1 MKRLLLPVLLL
12 IATTSIAQ
20 PYIDSFDI
28 NTGSGFNNSSL
39 PSNLVADGSTLYFAA
54 NDGVHGKELWVLYAN
69 ETAPKRIT
77 DIRPD
82 SISSLANG
90 FNNIAVLNGWVYFSA
105 ADTSGGW
112 ELWSF
117 DGNGT
122 VNKAADIDTGFYG
135 GNPQYLVGYNNKL
148 YFSARTAANGTELW
162 QYDPSTKQ
170 ASITQDLR
178 EGPQS
183 GFPTQL
189 TVFNGKIYFV
199 ALDTAYGSEIFSLDP
214 STNTVSL
221 VADINTG
228 SAPSNPTALTVI
240 DNKLYFFARSA
251 AEGNELY
258 EYDGT
263 AAPKRVTDMNPGTGS
278 GAYTFAG
285 IVKYNGGIYFNGYDV
300 SNSNYQLAKYDP
312 SSGTASIALVVNAN
326 NTASIRDMVAYG
338 GNLFY
343 SVNDGT
349 TGLELWKYDG
359 STQTMVADLYPGL
372 QGSNPDNLTVAGTNM
387 YFSARAFSIGAEL
400 FRYSDFP
407 LSIEEARSNA
417 NIKVY
422 PNPTTDILHINIKP
436 QNTDTY
442 NILLTDITGK
452 TVYEVHK
459 ELRNNTSYTISI
471 PTNNL
476 PAGTYIYKI
485 KSSGNSSLS
494 TGKVIK

>member
-1 MKRLLLPVLLL
+1 MKQILLPVLLL
-12 IATTSIAQ
+12 ITYGATAQ

-28 NTGSGFNNSSL
+28 NQGGGINSSYAGG
-39 PSNLVADGSTLYFAA
+39 LVADGQTLYFTA
-54 NDGVHGKELWVLYAN
+54 NDGDHGKELWVLYAN
-69 ETAPKRIT
+69 ETTPKRIT
-77 DIRPD
+77 DIRQD
-82 SISSLANG
+82 SLSSIANG
-90 FNNIAVLNGWVYFSA
+90 FKNIAMLNGWVYFSA
-105 ADTSGGW
+105 TDTSGDW

-135 GNPQYLVGYNNKL
+135 SSPQYLVGYNNKL

-162 QYDPSTKQ
+162 QYDPSTQQ
-170 ASITQDLR
+170 ASLIQDLR

-199 ALDTAYGSEIFSLDP
+199 ALDTAYGSELFVLDP
-214 STNTVSL
+214 SSNAISM

-228 SAPSNPTALTVI
+228 SAPSTPTALTVI
-240 DNKLYFFARSA
+240 DNKLYFFARTTT
-251 AEGNELY
+251 EGTELY
-258 EYDGT
+258 EYDGSS
-263 AAPKRVTDMNPGTGS
+263 APKRITDINPGSGP

-300 SNSNYQLAKYDP
+300 SGSNYQLAKYDP

-326 NTASIRDMVAYG
+326 NTASIRDMVVYG

-343 SVNDGT
+343 SVSDGT

-359 STQTMVADLYPGL
+359 NTQTIVTDLYPGA

-387 YFSARAFSIGAEL
+387 YFSGRGAGIGAEL

-407 LSIEEARSNA
+407 LSIEETQKNDKV
-417 NIKVY
+417 KVY
-422 PNPTTDILHINIKP
+422 PNPASDVLYIELQSTVTTMYHISLTDVTGKSIYNSNMRLQGNTTKTINIP
-436 QNTDTY
+436 VANLANGTYLY
-442 NILLTDITGK
+442 NI
-452 TVYEVHK
+452 
-459 ELRNNTSYTISI
+459 
-471 PTNNL
+471 TNSE
-476 PAGTYIYKI
+476 GEHT
-485 KSSGNSSLS
+485 SSG
-494 TGKVIK
+494 KIIK

>member
-12 IATTSIAQ
+12 IATTNIAQ

-28 NTGSGFNNSSL
+28 QTGTGSNNSSL

-54 NDGVHGKELWVLYAN
+54 NDDVHGKELWVLYAN

-90 FNNIAVLNGWVYFSA
+90 FGNIAVLNGWVYFA
-105 ADTSGGW
+105 ASDTTLGW

-122 VNKAADIDTGFYG
+122 VNKAADLDTGFFG
-135 GNPQYLVGYNNKL
+135 SNPQYLLGFNNKL
-148 YFSARTAANGTELW
+148 YFAARSSTTGTELW
-162 QYDPSTKQ
+162 EYDPATQQ
-170 ASITQDLR
+170 ANIVIDLK
-178 EGPQS
+178 EGTAS
-183 GFPTQL
+183 GYPTQL
-189 TVFNGKIYFV
+189 TAFNGKIYF
-199 ALDTAYGSEIFSLDP
+199 AASDTVSGIELYSLDP
-214 STNTVSL
+214 ATNTVTM
-221 VADINTG
+221 VADINSG
-228 SAPSNPTALTVI
+228 NSPSSPSALTVI
-240 DNKLYFFARSA
+240 NNKLYFFARTTA
-251 AEGNELY
+251 NGNELY

-263 AAPKRVTDMNPGTGS
+263 SAPSRLTDMNPGNGS
-278 GAYTFAG
+278 GAFTFGG
-285 IVKYNGGIYFNGYDV
+285 IVEYNGSLYFNGYDV
-300 SNSNYQLAKYDP
+300 SATSYQLAKYDL
-312 SSGTASIALVVNAN
+312 STNTASIAHVINP
-326 NTASIRDMVAYG
+326 NTTATIRDMAVYG

-343 SVNDGT
+343 TANDGT
-349 TGLELWKYDG
+349 SGNELWKYDG
-359 STQTMVADLYPGL
+359 STHSLVVDIYPGA
-372 QGSNPDNLTVAGTNM
+372 QGSNPDDLTVAGTNM

-407 LSIEEARSNA
+407 LSIEETKSNA

-436 QNTDTY
+436 QNTGTY

-459 ELRNNTSYTISI
+459 ELKNNTSYTVSV

-485 KSSGNSSLS
+485 KSSGNNSLS